1 MLKKKK
7 YIFKLIAWGIV
18 LLLLIALFLINSS
31 EKRVEIDFLEVGQGD
46 ASLIKLPSGKTI
58 LIDGGPDNIVLK
70 RLGENL
76 PFYQRRIDLIILSH
90 PHDDHIIGLLEII
103 RRYKVGAIIYVG
115 EEENPGLLT
124 LLIST
129 AKSKNI
135 SLTDLGDE
143 ANINYSPACSLH
155 LLNSESLKIKK
166 DDNNSIATK
175 LDCDLMTALFS
186 GDNNFSVETA
196 LLNTKYDWSAGI
208 LKASHHGSKTANS
221 EAFLRA
227 VKPNIFAVSVGA
239 DNRFGHP
246 NSEVLERVEGLK
258 IDIKRTDKMG
268 TIRVFG
274 S

>member
-7 YIFKLIAWGIV
+7 WFVSLIIVVIIFL
-18 LLLLIALFLINSS
+18 LFLSMFFINSS
-31 EKRVEIDFLEVGQGD
+31 EKRVEIDFLDVGQGD
-46 ASLIKLPSGKTI
+46 ASLIKLPNNKII

-115 EEENPGLLT
+115 EEENPELLT

-135 SLTDLGDE
+135 SLTDLRDE

-186 GDNNFSVETA
+186 GDNNSTVETA
-196 LLNTKYDWSAGI
+196 LLKTKYDWSAGVF
-208 LKASHHGSKTANS
+208 KASHHGSKTANS
-221 EAFLRA
+221 EVFLRA
-227 VKPNIFAVSVGA
+227 VKPSVFVVSVGV

-246 NSEVLERVEGLK
+246 NSEVLERAERLK

>member
-7 YIFKLIAWGIV
+7 RLFRLIVIGFTLLSLVAW
-18 LLLLIALFLINSS
+18 FLVNSS
-31 EKRVEIDFLEVGQGD
+31 QKRVEIDFLDVGQGD
-46 ASLIKLPSGKTI
+46 ASLIKLPNSKTI

-115 EEENPGLLT
+115 KEENPELLT
-124 LLIST
+124 LLLAT

-135 SLTDLGDE
+135 SLTDLKDE
-143 ANINYSPACSLH
+143 ASINYSPTCSVH
-155 LLNSESLKIKK
+155 LLNPESLKIKE
-166 DDNNSIATK
+166 DGNNSIVTK
-175 LDCDLMTALFS
+175 LDCDSFTTLFS
-186 GDNNFSVETA
+186 GDNSSAVEAT
-196 LLNTKYDWSAGI
+196 LLKTKYNWSAGVF
-208 LKASHHGSKTANS
+208 KASHHGSKTANS

-227 VKPNIFAVSVGA
+227 VKPSVFVVSVGV

-246 NSEVLERVEGLK
+246 NPEVLERVERLK